1 MKERHELVN
10 YKDDV
15 KDKHVDTDVDS
26 WRLILEKFL
35 KTIVNK
41 TSNFELKNKL
51 KCSAKI
57 NLFSKVISKK
67 YILNSKIESTP
78 NVMRSLKHGS
88 HCSNHICCLEQGNLI
103 ASDQSLSPEHFHQ
116 LCIFN
121 ATLIVFYKMGF
132 YSSLVQFFVFIN
144 NQFISY

>member
-10 YKDDV
+10 DKDDV

-57 NLFSKVISKK
+57 NLFSKVMSKK
-67 YILNSKIESTP
+67 YI
-78 NVMRSLKHGS
+78 
-88 HCSNHICCLEQGNLI
+88 
-103 ASDQSLSPEHFHQ
+103 F
-116 LCIFN
+116 
-121 ATLIVFYKMGF
+121 
-132 YSSLVQFFVFIN
+132 
-144 NQFISY
+144 